1 MNTPALY
8 LKKAFFLLF
17 LCAAQL
23 ASAQDWKGDY
33 DDALNTAKDENKP
46 LILLF
51 SGSDWCG
58 PCIRLKKKVLES
70 ETFSTYAGDNYVL
83 YNADFPRKKKNL
95 LPKERMDTNKRLAEK
110 FNPKGYFPLV
120 VVLDSQ
126 ESILGKTGFD
136 KKLSPEKYISLL
148 NSFVK

>member
-1 MNTPALY
+1 MNIPFQNLIKT
-8 LKKAFFLLF
+8 FLLLS
-17 LCAAQL
+17 LCTVQL
-23 ASAQDWKGDY
+23 VSAQDWKGDY
-33 DDALNTAKDENKP
+33 EDALNTAQHDKKP
-46 LILLF
+46 LILVF

-70 ETFSTYAGDNYVL
+70 ETFSTYADDNYVL

-95 LPKERMDTNKRLAEK
+95 LPKERMDVNKRLAEK
-110 FNPKGYFPLV
+110 FNPNGYFPLV

-126 ESILGKTGFD
+126 ESVLGKTGFD
-136 KKLSPEKYISLL
+136 KKLSPEKYIGLL